1 MIILAIQ
8 GKIENLL
15 FCSSLLLSNYIYLHE
30 RLSEVYVRDLYGA
43 RCLSLFSVPKW
54 KMRINFFI
62 SQGNQRGSIG
72 MLLAKVP

>member
-30 RLSEVYVRDLYGA
+30 RLSEV
-43 RCLSLFSVPKW
+43 
-54 KMRINFFI
+54 
-62 SQGNQRGSIG
+62 
-72 MLLAKVP
+72 